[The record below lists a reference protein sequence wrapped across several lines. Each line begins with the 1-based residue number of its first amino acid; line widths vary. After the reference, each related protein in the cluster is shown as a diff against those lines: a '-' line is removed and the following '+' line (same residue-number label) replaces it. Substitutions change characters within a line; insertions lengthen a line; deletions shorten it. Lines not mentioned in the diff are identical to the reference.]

1 MRLTD
6 IMSAGVLTVTPETP
20 AETAWEMM
28 REQSIHHLVVVDDR
42 RRVVGIAS
50 AGDLGGRRRN
60 APNPRDVVA
69 DFMNAPV
76 VCADEDTTVRSAA
89 NLLRGHA
96 IGCLPVLRDGTLVGI
111 VTLSDMLE
119 LLGRGAEKPTARA
132 ERYTLKHRANRPAGP
147 HRP

>member
-6 IMSAGVLTVTPETP
+6 IMSTGVLTCTPETP
-20 AETAWEMM
+20 AEQAWNTM
-28 REQSIHHLVVVDDR
+28 RVNSVHHLVVVDDR

-50 AGDLGGRRRN
+50 AGDLGGRRRLG
-60 APNPRDVVA
+60 AMASSVVA
-69 DFMNAPV
+69 DFMSAPV

-96 IGCLPVLRDGTLVGI
+96 IGCLPVLREGTLVGI

-132 ERYTLKHRANRPAGP
+132 ERYTLKHRGNRPAGP
-147 HRP
+147 QRP